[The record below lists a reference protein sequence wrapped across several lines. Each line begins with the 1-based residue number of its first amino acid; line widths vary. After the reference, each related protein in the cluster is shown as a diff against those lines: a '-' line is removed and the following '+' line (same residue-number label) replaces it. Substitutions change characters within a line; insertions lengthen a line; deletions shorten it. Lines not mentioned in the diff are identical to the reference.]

1 MYCSEEIER
10 LVIQHKVADRL
21 KQPGFI
27 ESLDKR
33 LQIIDEVIKFKR
45 SLEEDQDDE
54 PLEA

>member
-1 MYCSEEIER
+1 M
-10 LVIQHKVADRL
+10 IQHKVADRL

-27 ESLDKR
+27 ESLDTR